1 MPDRYHLGESRMSVA
16 VPTADEP
23 LPRVLQRAANIW
35 SLSRAEWNEMEG
47 KNDVIFMVVR
57 TLYVTWRLPAAD
69 SCTNFPGW
77 PVFSRSVK
85 KRVKNMAQ

>member
-1 MPDRYHLGESRMSVA
+1 MSVA

-35 SLSRAEWNEMEG
+35 NLSRAEWNEMEG

-57 TLYVTWRLPAAD
+57 MLV
-69 SCTNFPGW
+69 
-77 PVFSRSVK
+77 
-85 KRVKNMAQ
+85 